1 MPSPWNRLN
10 IACAVIHVR
19 SGRTP
24 AETRDRQDRTCA
36 EFGLRAGPECG
47 NAGSMN
53 TMHDA
58 PAAGSFTPF
67 LVDRNMM
74 GRLTDALGY
83 ASGDCR
89 YGFLDKLC
97 AIHRIN
103 TLAGLFAANH
113 GWLGASFS
121 AIEILS
127 VLYHLR
133 IGDPTL
139 PAAGRDLVVL
149 SKGHAAMAQYAVL
162 AACGLFPIGK
172 LVEYKTVGGLPA
184 HCDRSVPG
192 VDADSGS
199 LGQGLSKALGLSLAR
214 RRAGISHHCYV
225 LLGDGE
231 LQEGQVFESLLMH
244 ARLGVS
250 GCIPIIDRNFLQSDS
265 RCGEIKDAHDW
276 NGLFSGIGLRVF
288 TCDGHSVRSFDQT
301 LKAAAECG
309 RPAIVIAETVKG
321 YGTSLT
327 GMTPQTERRQGV
339 WHARIPDSGEYMAMV
354 AELVE
359 RLGDSDITNAFAAWR
374 REHAPQPATAVPAG
388 PGLTVAAA
396 SRSTAA
402 GLVTALHEMMSLRKM
417 LFVLDADL
425 EKSCRLT
432 EIALG
437 YPDRF
442 IEVGISEQDMAS
454 IAAGIALGGG
464 VAVVNT
470 YAAFHRRALDQLFAI
485 SAEGLPVIVAGHYAG
500 IDYHTDG
507 KSHQS
512 LNDIGL
518 IRALGGF
525 DVFEPL
531 TPEDAGNLL
540 AMLLDRYADDRA
552 AGRRSTP
559 AYLRLHRTP
568 LANQLPKPSEEAP
581 LRWRRWRFDRAGG
594 GSESGRVRL
603 FSSDPHLLAM
613 ALEWM
618 AGRPETVAGQFEL
631 IGFLDYADPD
641 GELARLARSASR
653 SIVLESHFPA
663 GGPAEWLAARAGM
676 PMSRFG
682 PVRPA
687 GSSRTFAEMLRAHG
701 MTGEA
706 LEGLLKPGA

>member
-1 MPSPWNRLN
+1 
-10 IACAVIHVR
+10 
-19 SGRTP
+19 
-24 AETRDRQDRTCA
+24 
-36 EFGLRAGPECG
+36 
-47 NAGSMN
+47 
-53 TMHDA
+53 
-58 PAAGSFTPF
+58 
-67 LVDRNMM
+67 MM

-89 YGFLDKLC
+89 FGFLDKLC
-97 AIHRIN
+97 VIHRIN

-133 IGDPTL
+133 VGDPAL

-162 AACGLFPIGK
+162 AACGLFPIEK
-172 LVEYKTVGGLPA
+172 LLKYKTIPGLPA

-192 VDADSGS
+192 VDTDSGS

-231 LQEGQVFESLLMH
+231 LQEGQVFESMLSH
-244 ARLGVS
+244 ARLGLT

-265 RCGEIKDAHDW
+265 QCAEIKDAHDW
-276 NGLFSGIGLRVF
+276 NGLLTGIGLRVF
-288 TCDGHSVRSFDQT
+288 TCDGHSVRSLDQT

-327 GMTPQTERRQGV
+327 GMAPQTARRQGV
-339 WHARIPDSGEYMAMV
+339 WHACIPDRCEYLAMV

-374 REHAPQPATAVPAG
+374 RAYAMESV
-388 PGLTVAAA
+388 VAAPA
-396 SRSTAA
+396 SPAPVGVATSRSTAA
-402 GLVTALHEMMSLRKM
+402 GFVAALQEAMPLRKM
-417 LFVLDADL
+417 LFILDADL

-432 EIALG
+432 DIALG

-470 YAAFHRRALDQLFAI
+470 YAAFHKRALDQLFAI

-518 IRALGGF
+518 FRALGGF
-525 DVFEPL
+525 DVYEPL

-540 AMLLDRYADDRA
+540 TLLLDRYAADRA

-568 LANQLPKPSEEAP
+568 LADQLPKPADEAP
-581 LRWRRWRFDRAGG
+581 LRWRRWRFDRTGG
-594 GSESGRVRL
+594 GSESGRIRL
-603 FSSDPHLLAM
+603 FSSDPHLIAM
-613 ALEWM
+613 AMEWA
-618 AGRPETVAGQFEL
+618 AGRSETVAGQYEL
-631 IGFLDYADPD
+631 IGFLDYSDPD
-641 GELARLARSASR
+641 GNIAGLARSAR
-653 SIVLESHFPA
+653 HAIMLESHFPA
-663 GGPAEWLAARAGM
+663 GGPAEWLAARAGT
-676 PMSRFG
+676 PVSRFG

-687 GSSRTFAEMLRAHG
+687 GSARTFAEMLHAHR
-701 MTGEA
+701 MTAET
-706 LEGLLKPGA
+706 LEELLKPME

>member
-1 MPSPWNRLN
+1 
-10 IACAVIHVR
+10 
-19 SGRTP
+19 
-24 AETRDRQDRTCA
+24 
-36 EFGLRAGPECG
+36 
-47 NAGSMN
+47 MN
-53 TMHDA
+53 TIHDA

-74 GRLTDALGY
+74 GRLTDALVY

-121 AIEILS
+121 AVEILS

-133 IGDPTL
+133 IGDPAL
-139 PAAGRDLVVL
+139 PGAGRDLVVL
-149 SKGHAAMAQYAVL
+149 SKGHAAMAQYAIL

-172 LVEYKTVGGLPA
+172 LLEYKTIRGLPA

-192 VDADSGS
+192 VDTDSGS

-214 RRAGISHHCYV
+214 RRAGVSHHCYV

-231 LQEGQVFESLLMH
+231 LQEGQVFESLLTH
-244 ARLGVS
+244 ARLGLS

-265 RCGEIKDAHDW
+265 RCAEIKDAHDW

-288 TCDGHSVRSFDQT
+288 TCDGHSVRSLDQT

-327 GMTPQTERRQGV
+327 GMTPQTERRRGV
-339 WHARIPDSGEYMAMV
+339 WHARIPDRGEYLAMA

-374 REHAPQPATAVPAG
+374 REHAPQSARETPAEPATAVTA
-388 PGLTVAAA
+388 T
-396 SRSTAA
+396 SRPTAA
-402 GLVTALHEMMSLRKM
+402 GFVAALQDAMPRRKM

-432 EIALG
+432 DIALG
-437 YPDRF
+437 SPDRF

-470 YAAFHRRALDQLFAI
+470 YAAFHKRALDQLFAI

-525 DVFEPL
+525 DVYEPL

-540 AMLLDRYADDRA
+540 AILLDRYADDRVA
-552 AGRRSTP
+552 SRRSVP

-568 LANQLPKPSEEAP
+568 LPDQLPKPSEEAP
-581 LRWRRWRFDRAGG
+581 LRWRRWRFDGTGA
-594 GSESGRVRL
+594 GSESGRIRL
-603 FSSDPHLLAM
+603 FSSDPHLVSM
-613 ALEWM
+613 ALEWVAGCPESV
-618 AGRPETVAGQFEL
+618 AGRYEV

-641 GELARLARSASR
+641 GEIARLARSASR
-653 SIVLESHFPA
+653 AIVLESHFPA
-663 GGPAEWLAARAGM
+663 GGPAEWLAARAGA
-676 PMSRFG
+676 PVARFG
-682 PVRPA
+682 PLRPA
-687 GSSRTFAEMLRAHG
+687 GSARTLAEMLRAHG
-701 MTGEA
+701 MTLDA
-706 LEGLLKPGA
+706 LEGLLKPGT

>member
-1 MPSPWNRLN
+1 
-10 IACAVIHVR
+10 
-19 SGRTP
+19 
-24 AETRDRQDRTCA
+24 
-36 EFGLRAGPECG
+36 
-47 NAGSMN
+47 MN
-53 TMHDA
+53 TTHDA

-97 AIHRIN
+97 TIHRIN
-103 TLAGLFAANH
+103 TLAGLFAAKH

-139 PAAGRDLVVL
+139 PAAGRDLVIL

-162 AACGLFPIGK
+162 AACGLFSIEK
-172 LVEYKTVGGLPA
+172 LLEYKTIRGLPA

-199 LGQGLSKALGLSLAR
+199 LGQGLSKALGLGLAR

-231 LQEGQVFESLLMH
+231 LQEGQVFESLLTH
-244 ARLGVS
+244 ARLGLS

-265 RCGEIKDAHDW
+265 QCGEIKDAHDW
-276 NGLFSGIGLRVF
+276 NGLLSGIGLRVF
-288 TCDGHSVRSFDQT
+288 TCDGHSVRSLDQT
-301 LKAAAECG
+301 LKAAAACG

-321 YGTSLT
+321 HGTSLT
-327 GMTPQTERRQGV
+327 GMAPQTERRQGV
-339 WHARIPDSGEYMAMV
+339 WHARIPDRNEYLAMV

-374 REHAPQPATAVPAG
+374 REHAMETVPAG
-388 PGLTVAAA
+388 PVPAGVAT

-402 GLVTALHEMMSLRKM
+402 GFVAALQEAMPLRKM

-432 EIALG
+432 DIALG

-442 IEVGISEQDMAS
+442 VEVGISEQDMAS

-470 YAAFHRRALDQLFAI
+470 YAAFHKRALDQLFAI

-525 DVFEPL
+525 DVYEPL
-531 TPEDAGNLL
+531 VPEDAGNLL

-568 LANQLPKPSEEAP
+568 LAMQLPKPSEEAP
-581 LRWRRWRFDRAGG
+581 LRWRRWRPDDAGG
-594 GSESGRVRL
+594 GSESGCIRL
-603 FSSDPHLLAM
+603 FSSDPHLVAM

-618 AGRPETVAGQFEL
+618 AGRPEPVSGKYEL
-631 IGFLDYADPD
+631 IGFLDYSDPD
-641 GELARLARSASR
+641 GEIARLARSAR
-653 SIVLESHFPA
+653 HAIVLESHFPA
-663 GGPAEWLAARAGM
+663 GGAAELLAARAGA
-676 PMSRFG
+676 PVSRFG

-687 GSSRTFAEMLRAHG
+687 GSARTFAEMLRAHG
-701 MTGEA
+701 MTAEV
-706 LEGLLKPGA
+706 LEGLLKPME